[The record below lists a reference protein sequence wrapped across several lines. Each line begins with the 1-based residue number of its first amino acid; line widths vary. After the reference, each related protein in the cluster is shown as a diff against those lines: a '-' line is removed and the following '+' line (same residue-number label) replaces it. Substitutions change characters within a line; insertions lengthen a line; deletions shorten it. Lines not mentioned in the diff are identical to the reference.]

1 MSGQVLG
8 EWPGAL
14 SGEGRDVACSET
26 TGDSGRPSSS
36 GLCARSPAPPCTTA
50 RGPICLAQASR
61 HAAWRS
67 SGDDRVP
74 AATTMLRAKAE
85 TSPTERLEEKEKKK
99 NKKNGIR
106 REHSR
111 SSTT

>member
-1 MSGQVLG
+1 
-8 EWPGAL
+8 
-14 SGEGRDVACSET
+14 
-26 TGDSGRPSSS
+26 
-36 GLCARSPAPPCTTA
+36 
-50 RGPICLAQASR
+50 
-61 HAAWRS
+61 
-67 SGDDRVP
+67 
-74 AATTMLRAKAE
+74 MLRAKAE